1 MSADIGEKVAEQN
14 VYEKS
19 LPDEAAEKWVR
30 RAFATDC
37 LFAGTGLKKNDA
49 GEKVAEQKVY
59 EKSLPDEAAEKWV
72 RRAFATDRLFAA
84 TGFVEI
90 EVGRYRRKSGRAK
103 CL

>member
-1 MSADIGEKVAEQN
+1 MSTP
-14 VYEKS
+14 VYCI
-19 LPDEAAEKWVR
+19 R
-30 RAFATDC
+30 RALETDC

-84 TGFVEI
+84 TRFFKTG
-90 EVGRYRRKSGRAK
+90 VGRFLRKSR
-103 CL
+103 